1 MGITQELFNAEMPLS
16 ERTAKLE
23 AVFQQHWNTKR
34 KEEAEME
41 AKEKPNNKGGTTA
54 TDTSKVAWPVSRLFL
69 SAPAVVSRKPKEDEP
84 FPGIPLHRESKS
96 VQASLRPEEGIASSS
111 EEQKTE
117 RAEASEPS
125 VSEQETTVRQSDQ
138 TVRPTEVE
146 ENYGR
151 GLSSLEKAIAS
162 SGQSEHYQTYAECIR
177 SLLAELRAL
186 KRSSVQN
193 PGATAEIL
201 CLLSHSSLDAA
212 RMLVACQ
219 KAGSNQADAEIKQPT
234 TADGHKAKEGHCSV
248 SEELDGG
255 GTTKE
260 SLSAS
265 DEVTLRLQRC
275 LELFEATKQN
285 LARII
290 CESSGNAD
298 N

>member
-1 MGITQELFNAEMPLS
+1 VADWEVVRGLVVGHVPPPPPPPTFCAAADSSCVLGAPASDLHLASTQELFNAEMPLS
-16 ERTAKLE
+16 DRTAKLE

-162 SGQSEHYQTYAECIR
+162 SGQSE
-177 SLLAELRAL
+177 
-186 KRSSVQN
+186 V
-193 PGATAEIL
+193 P
-201 CLLSHSSLDAA
+201 CLSTRTFVNYH
-212 RMLVACQ
+212 
-219 KAGSNQADAEIKQPT
+219 
-234 TADGHKAKEGHCSV
+234 
-248 SEELDGG
+248 
-255 GTTKE
+255 
-260 SLSAS
+260 
-265 DEVTLRLQRC
+265 
-275 LELFEATKQN
+275 
-285 LARII
+285 
-290 CESSGNAD
+290 
-298 N
+298 